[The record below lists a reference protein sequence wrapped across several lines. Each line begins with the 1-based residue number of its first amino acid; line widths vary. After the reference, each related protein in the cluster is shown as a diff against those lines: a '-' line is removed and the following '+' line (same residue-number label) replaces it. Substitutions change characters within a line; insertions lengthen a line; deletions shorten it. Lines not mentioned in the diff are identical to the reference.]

1 MTIAD
6 SAYDNNNNFQCL
18 SFKGIEPAIKVRKN
32 SRCRKTNHYLGNKTI
47 KMQKTDL
54 AKWKQSVRYGK
65 RWIARNYLFLY
76 Q

>member
-32 SRCRKTNHYLGNKTI
+32 SRCRKTNHYLGNKT
-47 KMQKTDL
+47 KD
-54 AKWKQSVRYGK
+54 AE
-65 RWIARNYLFLY
+65 N
-76 Q
+76 